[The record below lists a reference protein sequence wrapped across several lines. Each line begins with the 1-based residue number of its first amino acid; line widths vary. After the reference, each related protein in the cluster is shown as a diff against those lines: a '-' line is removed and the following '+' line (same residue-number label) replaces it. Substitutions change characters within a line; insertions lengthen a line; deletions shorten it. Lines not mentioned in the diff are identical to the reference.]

1 MERSSSKKPGND
13 DGAARVAGPIMPFS
27 QRPITRPDTLKIS
40 RLHPAAISAYTF
52 LTRAVQP
59 SCVGCG
65 CSSVVEHNL
74 AKVGVEG
81 SNPFA
86 RSKFPNQIS

>member
-1 MERSSSKKPGND
+1 MFIEQKGPDNEDQPPR
-13 DGAARVAGPIMPFS
+13 AAGPIMPFA
-27 QRPITRPDTLKIS
+27 QRKITWRSALKIS

-52 LTRAVQP
+52 LARAVQP
-59 SCVGCG
+59 PCIGCG

-86 RSKFPNQIS
+86 RSKFPNQTS